1 MELSRPILIGIAGGT
16 ASGKTSVA
24 EILKNDFIA
33 TNSVTIIKEDDYYKD
48 QSSLTYEER
57 CKVNYD
63 HPLAF
68 DFDLMTTQLKEL
80 LAGKTIRKPT
90 YDYTVHNRS
99 EVIETVE
106 PSDVI
111 ILEGLFALYNP
122 EIRQLED
129 IKVFIDTDADKRFIR
144 RLKRDVKERQRTIES
159 VMDQY
164 LATVKPMHDQFIE
177 PTKKY
182 ANIII
187 PDGITNEVG
196 VDILRSKINSVLYE
210 KML

>member
-1 MELSRPILIGIAGGT
+1 MKLSKPILIGIAGGT

-24 EILKNDFIA
+24 KILKDDFKD
-33 TNSVTIIKEDDYYKD
+33 TQSVTIIKEDDYYKD
-48 QSSLTYEER
+48 QSNITYEER
-57 CKVNYD
+57 CKTNYD

-68 DFDLMTTQLKEL
+68 DFDLMTKQLKEL
-80 LAGKTIRKPT
+80 LCGHTIQKPT

-99 EVIETVE
+99 DVIETVE

-111 ILEGLFALYNP
+111 ILEGLFTLYNP
-122 EIRQLED
+122 EIRELED

-144 RLKRDVKERQRTIES
+144 RLKRDIVERQRTMES

-164 LATVKPMHDQFIE
+164 LTTVKPMHDQFIE

-187 PDGITNEVG
+187 PDGKTNVVG
-196 VDILRSKINSVLYE
+196 VDILRAKINSVLYE

>member
-1 MELSRPILIGIAGGT
+1 MKLSKPILIGIAGGT
-16 ASGKTSVA
+16 ASGKTSIA
-24 EILKNDFIA
+24 QILKDDFKD
-33 TNSVTIIKEDDYYKD
+33 TQSVTIVKEDDYYKD
-48 QSSLTYEER
+48 QSNMTYEER
-57 CKVNYD
+57 CKTNYD

-68 DFDLMTTQLKEL
+68 DFDLMTEQLKEL
-80 LAGKTIRKPT
+80 LCGNTIQKPT

-99 EVIETVE
+99 DVIETVE

-122 EIRQLED
+122 EIRELED

-144 RLKRDVKERQRTIES
+144 RLKRDIVERQRTMEN

-164 LATVKPMHDQFIE
+164 LTTVKPMHDQFIE

-187 PDGITNEVG
+187 PDGKSNVVG
-196 VDILRSKINSVLYE
+196 IDILRAKINSVLYE

>member
-1 MELSRPILIGIAGGT
+1 MKLSKPILIGIAGGT
-16 ASGKTSVA
+16 ASGKTSIA
-24 EILKNDFIA
+24 QILKDDFKD
-33 TNSVTIIKEDDYYKD
+33 TQSVTIIKEDDYYKD
-48 QSSLTYEER
+48 QSNMTYEER
-57 CKVNYD
+57 CKTNYD

-68 DFDLMTTQLKEL
+68 DFDLMTEQLKEL
-80 LAGKTIRKPT
+80 LCGNTIQKPT

-99 EVIETVE
+99 DVIETVE

-122 EIRQLED
+122 EIRELED

-144 RLKRDVKERQRTIES
+144 RLKRDIVERQRTMEN

-164 LATVKPMHDQFIE
+164 LTTVKPMHDQFIE

-187 PDGITNEVG
+187 PDGKSNVVG
-196 VDILRSKINSVLYE
+196 IDILRAKINSVLYE

>member
-1 MELSRPILIGIAGGT
+1 MKLSKPILIGIAGGT
-16 ASGKTSVA
+16 ASGKTSIA
-24 EILKNDFIA
+24 KILKDDFKD
-33 TNSVTIIKEDDYYKD
+33 TQSVTIIKEDDYYKD
-48 QSSLTYEER
+48 QSNITYEER
-57 CKVNYD
+57 CKINYD

-68 DFDLMTTQLKEL
+68 DFDLMTKQLKEL
-80 LAGKTIRKPT
+80 LCGHIIQKPT

-99 EVIETVE
+99 DVIETVE

-111 ILEGLFALYNP
+111 ILEGLFTLYNP
-122 EIRQLED
+122 EIRELED

-144 RLKRDVKERQRTIES
+144 RLKRDIVERQRTMES

-164 LATVKPMHDQFIE
+164 LTTVKPMHDQFIE

-187 PDGITNEVG
+187 PDGKTNVVG
-196 VDILRSKINSVLYE
+196 VDILRAKINSVLYE